1 MNEKFLSVAIRLLYD
16 DAREDAE
23 ALLNDGEF
31 EYIFVDG
38 QTLMVQ
44 EDDAQEILEIL
55 QESNIDC
62 RFIW

>member
-1 MNEKFLSVAIRLLYD
+1 MIEKFLSVAIRLLYD

-31 EYIFVDG
+31 EYNFVDG

-62 RFIW
+62 RFI